1 MKTTKITNG
10 DISDK
15 TVSSLPTR
23 PTAPRAFGG
32 IGYTA
37 NDMKEA
43 FDRLPLYIIEKFNS
57 LIDDITAEPGNSISD
72 EIKTGFGGGTLT
84 TFFEDIL
91 NGNILKYIGWG
102 EGTLEDFLTKLRED
116 ADAIINQT
124 EKALQGDI

>member
-43 FDRLPLYIIEKFNS
+43 FDKLPLYIIDKFNS
-57 LIDDITAEPGNSISD
+57 LIDDISAEPGDSITD
-72 EIKTGFGGGTLT
+72 EIKTGLGGGTLRE
-84 TFFEDIL
+84 FFEDIIS
-91 NGNILKYIGWG
+91 GKALKYIGCG
-102 EGTLEDFLTKLRED
+102 DGTLEDFLSKLRD
-116 ADAIINQT
+116 DIDRIASIN
-124 EKALQGDI
+124 KIVL